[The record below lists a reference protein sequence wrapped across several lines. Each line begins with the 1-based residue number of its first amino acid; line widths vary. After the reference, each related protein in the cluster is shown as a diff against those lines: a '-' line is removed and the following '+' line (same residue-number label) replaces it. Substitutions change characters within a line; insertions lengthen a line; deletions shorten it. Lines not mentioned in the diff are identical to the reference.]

1 MAKRK
6 QTGIRAKVKFYH
18 WCVSRGIDLKHF
30 DPMRIDFELG
40 KRIFS
45 FYKNPKLTKEKHN
58 YRFSKTQKTDFHNF
72 PNIESIIFEAK
83 I

>member
-6 QTGIRAKVKFYH
+6 TTGIRKMVRFYNF
-18 WCVSRGIDLKHF
+18 CVEKGIDLKHF
-30 DPMRIDFELG
+30 DPMRIDFEPT
-40 KRIFS
+40 KRVFS

-83 I
+83 T